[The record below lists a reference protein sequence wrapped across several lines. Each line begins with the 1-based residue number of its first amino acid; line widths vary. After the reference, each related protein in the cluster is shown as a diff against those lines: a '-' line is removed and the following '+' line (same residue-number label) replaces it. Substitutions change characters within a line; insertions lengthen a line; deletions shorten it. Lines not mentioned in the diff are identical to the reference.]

1 LAYNKSPTSRNQLF
15 AHSHSTAHLRLQAR
29 NPTNNE
35 RRERRDEFQKR
46 GHRNKSRERARYDA
60 TRNPAQEFALT
71 LKHRVQMDAMQ
82 YDHPNDLPTWVMG
95 LMAVVEVEE
104 IDPPSRTG
112 SGDKADPSARVE
124 LSDEASICSDTD
136 TWNEPAFYYDEI
148 EWKHE
153 EEASSYGVDIF
164 DEAETIVSTGDETDF
179 KDHVATDIIAKAVYE
194 ESDSDT
200 VNCG

>member
-1 LAYNKSPTSRNQLF
+1 
-15 AHSHSTAHLRLQAR
+15 
-29 NPTNNE
+29 
-35 RRERRDEFQKR
+35 
-46 GHRNKSRERARYDA
+46 
-60 TRNPAQEFALT
+60 
-71 LKHRVQMDAMQ
+71 
-82 YDHPNDLPTWVMG
+82 MG
-95 LMAVVEVEE
+95 LMAIVEVEE

-136 TWNEPAFYYDEI
+136 SWKERAFSYDEM

-153 EEASSYGVDIF
+153 EEASSYGADIC

-179 KDHVATDIIAKAVYE
+179 KDRVATDIIAKAVYE